1 MATPAWQAF
10 EVSIAGHVAEV
21 TMTGPGPGHAMGPE
35 FFEELPRLFAHLDT
49 DADVRAIVLRGG
61 GGQFSYGLDLDR
73 MAPLFADLLDRDDIP
88 ARQKFLRDLRVL
100 QDSIS
105 AVAECRTPVVAAL
118 TGWCIGGGV
127 DLAAAADI
135 RVATD
140 DARFSIREARMAI
153 VADIG
158 SLQRLA
164 GVIGDGHLRQ
174 LALTGED
181 FDAARALRIGLVND
195 IAPSAEATVDQARG
209 IARAIA
215 ANSPLVT
222 RGIKEVLEVERAGRV
237 ADGLRYVGA
246 WNAAFLGS
254 RDLVEALAAFSE
266 RRSPI
271 FRGE

>member
-1 MATPAWQAF
+1 MREWQAF
-10 EVSIAGHVAEV
+10 EVAIAGHVAEV
-21 TMTGPGPGHAMGPE
+21 TMTGPGSGHAMGPE
-35 FFEELPRLFAHLDT
+35 FFEELPRLFANL
-49 DADVRAIVLRGG
+49 DADAEVRAIVLRGA

-88 ARQKFLRDLRVL
+88 SRRKFLRDLRVL
-100 QDSIS
+100 QDAIS

-135 RVATD
+135 RVASD

-158 SLQRLA
+158 SLQRLV

-195 IAPSAEATVDQARG
+195 IAPSAGAAVDLARG

-222 RGIKEVLEVERAGRV
+222 QGIKEVLEMERAGRV

-254 RDLVEALAAFSE
+254 RDLTEALAAFGE